1 MSSAEFLTTA
11 LWQPLDPSMR
21 TWERSSKATST
32 PRPAPRPSMAVM
44 GAAGPLSTD
53 KLSGVLSPSDLRVK
67 QKVVQG
73 REIDVSKKVK
83 QDVLSMENPRQ
94 ETSPPELKSDHVW
107 GVREDWGKGAGT
119 WGKGASV
126 HEKPEKV

>member
-21 TWERSSKATST
+21 TWERSSKATPTVKPVT
-32 PRPAPRPSMAVM
+32 PTIDIM

-67 QKVVQG
+67 QKVVKG
-73 REIDVSKKVK
+73 REIDVSRKNK
-83 QDVLSMENPRQ
+83 QDVLSMEHPRA

-107 GVREDWGKGAGT
+107 GVRDDWGKGAGT